1 MLTLAGE
8 RDSSPQLLCASLN
21 PHHCRPPCPLRKL
34 MQFELPHGFKRWQSL
49 DAVQAAAVQLAEE
62 WRGQQAF
69 QKHLLANSR
78 SPEVAGFCAVCQS
91 EATFHIKDAAG
102 GDPSWRET
110 MACSGCQLI
119 NRWRAS
125 LHLYRMLA
133 ATIPDGPVYL
143 TEQTTPVYNWLS
155 ERLPGVIGSEYV
167 SATARP
173 GEIVDWNSFKLR
185 HEDVTALSMADASLA
200 VLMTF
205 DVLEH
210 VPDYRKAL
218 AEFARVLMPGGL
230 MIFTAPFMFTSRDTV
245 VRATLDAKG
254 EVVHHLP
261 AVYHGDPLS
270 AEGVLCF
277 QEFGWDLLDVL
288 DSVGFSRREVIT
300 CWAPDLGYYGS
311 FQPFIVAW
319 R

>member
-1 MLTLAGE
+1 MS
-8 RDSSPQLLCASLN
+8 RPWQL
-21 PHHCRPPCPLRKL
+21 
-34 MQFELPHGFKRWQSL
+34 ELPHGFQRWQTLTQIHARPSE
-49 DAVQAAAVQLAEE
+49 LAEE
-62 WRGQQAF
+62 WRGQQQFEAWLIATGKGEDLRAYCACCSGESAF
-69 QKHLLANSR
+69 AISNGSDG
-78 SPEVAGFCAVCQS
+78 V
-91 EATFHIKDAAG
+91 
-102 GDPSWRET
+102 PSWRET
-110 MACSGCQLI
+110 LACRTCGLI
-119 NRWRAS
+119 NRLRAS
-125 LHLYRMLA
+125 LHLYRVFAPSLPA
-133 ATIPDGPVYL
+133 GRVYL
-143 TEQTTPVYNWLS
+143 TEQTTSLYHWLS
-155 ERLPGVIGSEYV
+155 ARVPDLIGSEFV
-167 SATARP
+167 AAGLASGTEVERAGAR
-173 GEIVDWNSFKLR
+173 LR
-185 HEDVTALSMADASLA
+185 HEDVTALSMADASLSA
-200 VLMTF
+200 VLTF

-277 QEFGWDLLDVL
+277 KEFGWDLLDVL